1 MRNIIKLKYHKI
13 KLWWEYNW
21 RFAICKMFFGI
32 LNVAPSAIT
41 AFITA
46 IITIAVKNGEPV
58 SQVFKRLIER
68 LCRLL

>member
-21 RFAICKMFFGI
+21 RFAICEIFFGI
-32 LNVAPSAIT
+32 LNAVLPAIT

-58 SQVFKRLIER
+58 SQVFKRFAENIGKLF
-68 LCRLL
+68 